1 MAVSQPIDEQII
13 VSLRAISQAID
24 TYSRFL
30 WREYALT
37 APQLGALRELIRE
50 PQTPAR
56 LAERMHLSPQTMTG
70 IVSRLLDRKL
80 VSRTPDERDRR
91 SYSLTITPE
100 GRQLADAAPS
110 LLRDRFRAELGKLQ
124 PWEQTQMLATLQRIA
139 AMMSADSASDEPFL
153 YTDQPIASEGGA

>member
-1 MAVSQPIDEQII
+1 MAVPQPIDEQII

-70 IVSRLLDRKL
+70 IVSRLLERKL

-110 LLRDRFRAELGKLQ
+110 LLRDRFRTELANLQ

-139 AMMSADSASDEPFL
+139 AMMSAETESSEPFL
-153 YTDQPIASEGGA
+153 YTEQPSASEGGA